1 MNKTF
6 CGGVPTDKTNISKIK
21 NQLGKNSETGRLVL
35 KYLILSLF
43 WDETII
49 CSCSFS
55 ITINK
60 LHVTGPAFLTKKQK
74 IKEQMT
80 QYPC

>member
-6 CGGVPTDKTNISKIK
+6 CGDGPTDKTNISKIK

-35 KYLILSLF
+35 KYLTLSLF

-49 CSCSFS
+49 
-55 ITINK
+55 
-60 LHVTGPAFLTKKQK
+60 
-74 IKEQMT
+74 
-80 QYPC
+80 

>member
-6 CGGVPTDKTNISKIK
+6 CVGGPTDKTNISKIK

-49 CSCSFS
+49 
-55 ITINK
+55 
-60 LHVTGPAFLTKKQK
+60 
-74 IKEQMT
+74 
-80 QYPC
+80 